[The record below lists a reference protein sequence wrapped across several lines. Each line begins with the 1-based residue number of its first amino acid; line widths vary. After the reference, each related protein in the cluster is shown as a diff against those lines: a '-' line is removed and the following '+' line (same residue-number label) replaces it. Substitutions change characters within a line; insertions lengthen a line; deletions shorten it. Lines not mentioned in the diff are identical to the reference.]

1 MPESILLKAVL
12 LSLVGGVLSLDRI
25 AAFQTMV
32 SRPIVA
38 GPLIGY
44 LLGNAGAGLMV
55 GVTLELLLIGDL
67 PVGTYVPVHETGLA
81 VLVTAI
87 TVTALGP
94 GAGPS
99 PGEGY
104 ASDAMQLIPAVLL
117 VTIPVSKI
125 YQKADTFTR
134 SINRRFFNSACSSLA
149 SGGPGKVVR
158 ENMKGLV
165 PVFLTNVITLFVT
178 VTPLMVAA
186 SFMPG
191 FLPGTLPGFLYP
203 ALAGCIVLGIA
214 AAFNAVYTAKGI
226 YIFSASGIAAA
237 AILMVVR

>member
-1 MPESILLKAVL
+1 MPESILLRAVL
-12 LSLVGGVLSLDRI
+12 LSLAGGVLSLDRT

-32 SRPIVA
+32 SRPIVV

-67 PVGTYVPVHETGLA
+67 PVGAYVPVHETGLT

-87 TVTALGP
+87 TVMSLGP

-104 ASDAMQLIPAVLL
+104 FSGAMQLIPGVLL
-117 VTIPVSKI
+117 VTIPVSKV
-125 YQKADTFTR
+125 YQRADTLAR
-134 SINRRFFNSACSSLA
+134 SMNRRFFHSACSSLE
-149 SGGPGKVVR
+149 SGGSVNVVR

-165 PVFLTNVITLFVT
+165 PFFLTNVIALFIT
-178 VTPLMVAA
+178 VTPLMAAA
-186 SFMPG
+186 SLMPK
-191 FLPGTLPGFLYP
+191 FAPEALPGFLYP

-214 AAFNAVYTAKGI
+214 AAFNAVYTVKGI
-226 YIFSASGIAAA
+226 YIFSVSGIVVAT
-237 AILMVVR
+237 ILMVMR

>member
-1 MPESILLKAVL
+1 MPESILLNSVL
-12 LSLVGGVLSLDRI
+12 LSLAGGVLSLDRT

-32 SRPIVA
+32 SRPIVV

-44 LLGNAGAGLMV
+44 LLGNVGAGLMV

-67 PVGTYVPVHETGLA
+67 PVGAYVPVHETGLA

-104 ASDAMQLIPAVLL
+104 ASGAMQLIPAVLL

-125 YQKADTFTR
+125 YQRADALAR
-134 SINRRFFNSACSSLA
+134 SINRRFFHSASSSLA
-149 SGGPGKVVR
+149 SGGPVHIVR

-165 PVFLTNVITLFVT
+165 PFFLTNVIALFIT
-178 VTPLMVAA
+178 VTPLMAAA
-186 SFMPG
+186 SFMPR
-191 FLPGTLPGFLYP
+191 FPPEALPGFLYP

-214 AAFNAVYTAKGI
+214 AAFNAVYTAKGL
-226 YIFSASGIAAA
+226 YIFSASGIAVA
-237 AILMVVR
+237 AILMVM